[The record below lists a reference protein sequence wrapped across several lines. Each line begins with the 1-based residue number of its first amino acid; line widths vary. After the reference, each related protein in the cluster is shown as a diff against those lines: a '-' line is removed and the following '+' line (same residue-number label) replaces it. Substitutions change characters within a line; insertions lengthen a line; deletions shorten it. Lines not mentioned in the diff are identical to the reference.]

1 MRTLTIRNVPD
12 TVYSEL
18 AEWAQESH
26 RSLQEQVRHLL
37 EEDVRLRSLSAMESA
52 QAYRMKIASRTLG
65 NVVEDVREDRSR

>member
-18 AEWAQESH
+18 AEWARESH

-65 NVVEDVREDRSR
+65 DVVEDVREDRSR

>member
-18 AEWAQESH
+18 AEWARESH